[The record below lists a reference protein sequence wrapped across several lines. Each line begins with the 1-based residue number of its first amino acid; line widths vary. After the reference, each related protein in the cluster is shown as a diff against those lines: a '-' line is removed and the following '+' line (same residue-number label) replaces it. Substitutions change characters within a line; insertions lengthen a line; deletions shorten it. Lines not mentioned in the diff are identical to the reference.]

1 MAIKLR
7 LKHSSTANKAPLPTD
22 LVEGELALNINN
34 TSPAAYIKDSA
45 GAVVKLA
52 GIGSVSTVD
61 ATETAKGIVE
71 LATVV
76 ETTTGTDDTRAVH
89 PAGLKVELDKKAAKT
104 TTSDTAPTSPS
115 DGDLWYDSVGG
126 RTYVYYQ
133 DPTGSQWVDIA
144 PQGGG
149 GGGGGGGG
157 TSSSIVQGNTSASV
171 VDTGS
176 DGKFVVTTEG
186 TARMTVKTSGIINF
200 SNVPQYTDNATA
212 LASGLV
218 PGDLFRNIA
227 GILVIAS

>member
-1 MAIKLR
+1 MSIKIK
-7 LKHSSTANKAPLPTD
+7 LKHSAVNGKAPLPSD
-22 LVEGELALNINN
+22 LDNGELALNTNAA
-34 TSPAAYIKDSA
+34 SPAAYIKDSA

-52 GIGSVSTVD
+52 G
-61 ATETAKGIVE
+61 
-71 LATVV
+71 
-76 ETTTGTDDTRAVH
+76 
-89 PAGLKVELDKKAAKT
+89 KT

-149 GGGGGGGG
+149 GGGGGGG
-157 TSSSIVQGNTSASV
+157 TSSSIAQGNTSAEV
-171 VDTGS
+171 IDTGT
-176 DGKFVVTTEG
+176 DGRFVVKTEG
-186 TARMTVKTSGIINF
+186 TARMSVNASGIINF
-200 SNVPQYTDNATA
+200 SNVPQYTDNAAA
-212 LASGLV
+212 LAGGLV